1 MIYVWC
7 RRFLKSRP
15 NFIVATLRM
24 DRSKPTSPSTDLTEN
39 EEGPIA
45 FSSLSPTNNKVST
58 LSPFACPNC
67 SKIAFAV
74 RDWQAFRKT
83 SRKASIRIAHRQS
96 FKAAAKDCQTC
107 AKLDAKLQ
115 SSFAFAPFC
124 DKCGVTIRFG
134 KDQLE
139 FSNDYEHWHGIVIS
153 TLFPSRALDS
163 EHQHYTQPNTENINL
178 AQIQSCLSRC
188 DSEHGPECH
197 ANYKGSPIHRL
208 SFVDIHDMCIAANNS
223 RAKYTALSYVWGKA
237 QSPFQTTK
245 SNKEELR
252 QPGSFSKK
260 WSQLPRTVQDAILL
274 SRRLQV
280 RYIWIDRFCI
290 VQDDPDSINENISAM
305 ASIYSQSYFT
315 IIAADGSD
323 PEFGLCGTGTNSG
336 PRAFQK
342 ELNSDVLAF
351 EDLEFLDSGCASESN
366 QAWHSRA
373 WTFQERVVSR
383 RCLVFNRGMVK
394 LECQSG
400 YFHEKLG
407 LFVSNRGARKL
418 PKTPWPSRNLYNGL
432 AKQYAS
438 RELTKPSDA
447 LKAFSAITDSLAP
460 SFPGGFVWG
469 LPVFYLDSALDW
481 THEGVSIRREGLPS
495 WSFLGWQGPIET
507 SGNWVSSIEG
517 RCLNIPIGVWKIK
530 DKETGSWSRSS
541 LITMISTK
549 SMRTRR

>member
-7 RRFLKSRP
+7 RRFLKLKP
-15 NFIVATLRM
+15 DFIVATLQM
-24 DRSKPTSPSTDLTEN
+24 DSSKPTSPSTDLTEN
-39 EEGPIA
+39 EEGPIES
-45 FSSLSPTNNKVST
+45 SSLSPTSNKVGT
-58 LSPFACPNC
+58 LSPLACPNC

-83 SRKASIRIAHRQS
+83 SREANIRIAPRQS

-115 SSFAFAPFC
+115 SSFAPFC

-134 KDQLE
+134 GDQLV
-139 FSNDYEHWHGIVIS
+139 FSNDYEHKHGIIIS
-153 TLFPSRALDS
+153 SLFPSQALDS
-163 EHQHYTQPNTENINL
+163 EHQHYTQPNTENIDL
-178 AQIQSCLSRC
+178 AQIQSWLSRC

-197 ANYKGSPIHRL
+197 ADHERSLIHQL
-208 SFVDIHDMCIAANNS
+208 SFIDVHDLCIVAQNS

-245 SNKEELR
+245 SNQEELHK
-252 QPGSFSKK
+252 PGSFSKK

-274 SRRLQV
+274 SRQLQV

-290 VQDDPDSINENISAM
+290 VQDDTDSINENISAM

-315 IIAADGSD
+315 IVAADGSD
-323 PEFGLCGTGTNSG
+323 PEFGLCGTGSNSG

-351 EDLEFLDSGCASESN
+351 EDLEFLTSGCATESK

-373 WTFQERVVSR
+373 WTFQERVVAR

-407 LFVSNRGARKL
+407 LFESSGTARQL
-418 PKTPWPSRNLYNGL
+418 PKIYWPSRSAYNGF

-460 SFPGGFVWG
+460 SFPSGFVWG

-481 THEGVSIRREGLPS
+481 THMGVSIRREGLPS
-495 WSFLGWQGPIET
+495 WSFLG
-507 SGNWVSSIEG
+507 
-517 RCLNIPIGVWKIK
+517 
-530 DKETGSWSRSS
+530 
-541 LITMISTK
+541 
-549 SMRTRR
+549 